1 MSKGRNNK
9 LSGQVG
15 EYLVCAELGRR
26 GYIAT
31 SFTGN
36 VPEFDLIVANEE
48 LKTIPLQ
55 VKTSRS
61 DNWPTKANLWID
73 LEIDESNKKQIDKG
87 NCKITNPELIFVCV
101 ALTEPGK
108 DKKDRFFILKKRQI
122 QRICARNYRKWMNLH
137 NWKRPKNYKSLDNRY
152 NIEDLIKY
160 ENNWQL
166 IETEIKKYNEQQNQ
180 IQM

>member
-1 MSKGRNNK
+1 MGNGRNNK
-9 LSGQVG
+9 LAGQVG

-73 LEIDESNKKQIDKG
+73 IEIDEKSKKQIDKG
-87 NCKITNPELIFVCV
+87 NCNISNPELIYVCV
-101 ALTEPGK
+101 VLTEP
-108 DKKDRFFILKKRQI
+108 DHNDKDRFL
-122 QRICARNYRKWMNLH
+122 
-137 NWKRPKNYKSLDNRY
+137 S
-152 NIEDLIKY
+152 
-160 ENNWQL
+160 
-166 IETEIKKYNEQQNQ
+166 
-180 IQM
+180 